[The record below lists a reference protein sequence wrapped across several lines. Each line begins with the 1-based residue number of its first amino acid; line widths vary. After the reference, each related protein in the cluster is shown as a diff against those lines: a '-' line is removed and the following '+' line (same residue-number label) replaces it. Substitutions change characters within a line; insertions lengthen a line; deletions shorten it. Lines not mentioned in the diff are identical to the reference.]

1 MAAFPITGVGIDA
14 ISLYRS
20 LGAAGAGPA
29 TGAAGA
35 ATPGSPSFAQM
46 ISSQISGAVD
56 LQNQGAQ
63 ASQALATGTASDVS
77 AATIAVE
84 KAAVSLQLVGAFRNK
99 ALEAYQDVMR
109 MQI

>member
-1 MAAFPITGVGIDA
+1 MAIAPISGIGIDA
-14 ISLYRS
+14 IALYRS
-20 LGAAGAGPA
+20 LPSVAQPMLTAAPAAGPE
-29 TGAAGA
+29 
-35 ATPGSPSFAQM
+35 SFAQM
-46 ISSQISGAVD
+46 VSNKLAGAVD
-56 LQNQGAQ
+56 LQSQGTQ
-63 ASQALATGTASDVS
+63 AAQALATGTASDVS